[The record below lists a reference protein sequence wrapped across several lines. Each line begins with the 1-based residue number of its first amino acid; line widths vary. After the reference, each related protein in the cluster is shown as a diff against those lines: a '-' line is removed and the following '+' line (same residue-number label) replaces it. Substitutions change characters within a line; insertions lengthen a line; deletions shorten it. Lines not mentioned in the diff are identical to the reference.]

1 MNPHKG
7 PARVVVLGAGAT
19 GLTAA
24 YELLKRAERDRLHL
38 EVVVLE
44 GSARAG
50 GKIFTETR
58 DGAVI
63 EAGPDSFVTT
73 KPQALE
79 LVRELGLAG
88 ELVKT
93 NQGAKTIWVCHGGRL
108 RALPDGMSMLPT
120 KLLPFVMTDLLPW
133 KAKLRLLSEPWVP
146 VEDGHED
153 ESLACF
159 IRRRLGPEVLDLV
172 IGPML
177 AGIYAGDAE
186 QMSVRS
192 TFPQLKDLER
202 RGGLLRGIWKQG
214 RPKSGGDTSL
224 FMSLRGGM
232 GKLVEA
238 LLAKLPAG
246 AVRTSQPVQAL
257 RRRGGR
263 WHVQTPA
270 GVVEAD
276 AVLSA
281 LPANQLAKVVADYDM
296 ELACV
301 LGEIPFVST
310 ATVSTV
316 YEKEGFPVEKA
327 DGFGFLVPKA
337 EGKAITAA
345 TFSSTKFPGRADEKS
360 VLIRSFLGG
369 VGREGPAEADDDSQI
384 ARAARHDLRD
394 LLGLGERHPRLT
406 RTFRYPKANPQYTV
420 GHDLKLKRLD
430 SCLRGHPGLALAGC
444 SYQGVGLPDC
454 IKSGRDAAARLLAA
468 MPQRAPVGVA

>member
-1 MNPHKG
+1 MSKP
-7 PARVVVLGAGAT
+7 PSRVVVLGGGAT

-24 YELLKRAERDRLHL
+24 YELHKRSERDRIPL
-38 EVVVLE
+38 ELIVLE
-44 GSARAG
+44 ASARAG
-50 GKIFTETR
+50 GKIYTETR

-63 EAGPDSFVTT
+63 EAGPDSFITS

-79 LVRELGLAG
+79 LVRELGLQG
-88 ELVKT
+88 ELIKT
-93 NQGAKTIWVCHGGRL
+93 SQGAKTVSVCVGGRL

-120 KLLPFVMTDLLPW
+120 KLMPFVMSDLLTW

-146 VEDGHED
+146 RDDGHED
-153 ESLACF
+153 ESLASF

-192 TFPQLKDLER
+192 TFPQLKELER
-202 RGGLLRGIWKQG
+202 RGGLLRGLWKQG
-214 RPKSGGDTSL
+214 GHKLAADTTL

-232 GKLVEA
+232 SKLIEA
-238 LLAKLPAG
+238 LVAALPPG
-246 AVRTSQPVQAL
+246 TVRTGQPVQSL
-257 RRRGGR
+257 RRRGGQ
-263 WHVQTPA
+263 WTLQTPA
-270 GVVEAD
+270 GPVTAD
-276 AVLSA
+276 AVISA
-281 LPANQLAKVVADYDM
+281 LPANQLAKIVSDYDM

-316 YEKEGFPVEKA
+316 YEKEGFPHML
-327 DGFGFLVPKA
+327 DGYGFLVPKT

-345 TFSSTKFPGRADEKS
+345 TFSSSKFPGRADDKS

-394 LLGLGERHPRLT
+394 LLALGDRHPRLT
-406 RTFRYPKANPQYTV
+406 RVFRFAKGNPQYTV
-420 GHDLKLKRLD
+420 GHDLKLRRLE

-444 SYQGVGLPDC
+444 SYHGVGLPDC
-454 IKSGRDAAARLLAA
+454 VRSGREAAAKLLAA
-468 MPQRAPVGVA
+468 LPARAPVGVA